1 MREQT
6 IARHRRVD
14 ENMRRV
20 PAQKKLRC
28 TPCYG
33 RLALASRVRRGLYK
47 LSCGDSVSKGY
58 EKPQRRVL
66 CDTQSRF

>member
-47 LSCGDSVSKGY
+47 LSAATL
-58 EKPQRRVL
+58 KPQRRNYE
-66 CDTQSRF
+66 T